1 MVRDGRALTVIESPR
16 DLSSEPALVFVP
28 FQEEF
33 PGSVYTGHMSME
45 LG

>member
-1 MVRDGRALTVIESPR
+1 MVRIGRALIVIESPR
-16 DLSSEPALVFVP
+16 DLDSKPALVFVP

-33 PGSVYTGHMSME
+33 RGSVCTGHMSLE